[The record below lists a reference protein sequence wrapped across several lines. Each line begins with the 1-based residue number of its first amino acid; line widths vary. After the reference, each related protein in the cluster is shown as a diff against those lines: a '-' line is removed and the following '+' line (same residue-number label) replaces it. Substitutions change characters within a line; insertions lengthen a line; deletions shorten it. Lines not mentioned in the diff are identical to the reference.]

1 MSRGPKQLTA
11 EQIAERAERVYAIES
26 VTPLD
31 QAPEQQLRYYT
42 QLTDVKLR
50 SALEPQ
56 WGDLHCRILQSDSSG
71 ARGRSSACLLPHE

>member
-42 QLTDVKLR
+42 QLDR
-50 SALEPQ
+50 CEA
-56 WGDLHCRILQSDSSG
+56 
-71 ARGRSSACLLPHE
+71 A